1 MCGPWADR
9 AMLQRN
15 PLNRSVHS
23 SRSTLTKDPMMSH
36 FSYTLEAQQG
46 HARAGTFMTPHGPVQ
61 TPVFMPVGTT
71 SAVKSLTFREI
82 HEAEAQIVLANAY
95 HTYLRP
101 GHELIA
107 RAGGLHGWTGWNKP
121 ILTDSGGFQVFSLS
135 KLRKLTEE
143 GVKFRDAITGQQHM
157 ITPERSMEIQNALGA
172 DVIMA
177 FDECPPYPATYDET
191 KEATE
196 RTARWFERCLA
207 AHQRPDQA
215 LFPIIQG
222 GTYDDLRDWSLDTM
236 TAFPS
241 VGIAVGGVSVGE
253 PKPLIYDIV
262 KKTVPK
268 LPTDKPHYLMGVG
281 EPEDLLYAINYGIDM
296 FDCVQ
301 PTRVA
306 RHGSFFS
313 WQGRRNIK
321 NAEFREKF
329 APLEEGCDCYTC
341 QNHHAAYVAHLMRIK
356 ETVGG
361 TLLSI
366 HNVRFLIRLAQ
377 EARQAILAG
386 RWDTYFID
394 HMAKLQMDAFA
405 VHS

>member
-1 MCGPWADR
+1 M
-9 AMLQRN
+9 
-15 PLNRSVHS
+15 
-23 SRSTLTKDPMMSH
+23 
-36 FSYTLEAQQG
+36 
-46 HARAGTFMTPHGPVQ
+46 
-61 TPVFMPVGTT
+61 
-71 SAVKSLTFREI
+71 
-82 HEAEAQIVLANAY
+82 
-95 HTYLRP
+95 
-101 GHELIA
+101 
-107 RAGGLHGWTGWNKP
+107 
-121 ILTDSGGFQVFSLS
+121 FSLS